1 MTSHATDDAI
11 DGGTT
16 NSDDGRDRCTA
27 SRTDTGRNSS
37 TPPVAGNLNQNQNQ
51 NQNQSPSL
59 SRRQTIRASGVLG
72 ALGLG
77 GLVGGL
83 EFGTGV
89 GTAQTPDTTQ
99 CGRPDE
105 VVHLDYDDYE
115 GWDDVYRLSNGD
127 PAALDLVADP
137 TASGNRALQVRMQ
150 EGAHWGASTHYDF
163 ADGLFELTGRVRF
176 ALDTGWEMTGRYP
189 ANCRLWNC
197 AMALG
202 EGSAGGGMPDGT
214 NGWSNRLYIT
224 NRGSDPDGPFS
235 LLSHTYHMDQ
245 NQDHDFVMEGEPYAL
260 GQPEIVPG
268 NWYEFEY
275 YACVN
280 TVTDGAANPDGIV
293 RYWLDDDLVYEREDL
308 RFTTDHANNIIDSN
322 GPAGHYGGQYTAPK
336 NLYAYYDDHSMAL
349 NGTFEFGPC

>member
-1 MTSHATDDAI
+1 MTSHETDDAI
-11 DGGTT
+11 DDGTT
-16 NSDDGRDRCTA
+16 DSDDGRDRHAT
-27 SRTDTGRNSS
+27 SRTATNVDSS
-37 TPPVAGNLNQNQNQ
+37 TPSADNLKQNQNP
-51 NQNQSPSL
+51 SLSL

-77 GLVGGL
+77 GVVGGL

-89 GTAQTPDTTQ
+89 GAAQTPDTTQ
-99 CGRPDE
+99 CGRPDD
-105 VVHLDYDDYE
+105 VVHLQYDDYDR
-115 GWDDVYRLSNGD
+115 WDDIYRLSNGD
-127 PAALDLVADP
+127 PASLALVADP
-137 TASGNRALQVRMQ
+137 TASGERALQLRVQ
-150 EGAHWGASTHYDF
+150 EGDHWGASTHYDF
-163 ADGLFELTGRVRF
+163 EDGLFELTGRVQF
-176 ALDTGWEMTGRYP
+176 GLDTGWEMTGRYP

-224 NRGSDPDGPFS
+224 NQGSDPDGPFY
-235 LLSHTYHMDQ
+235 LLSHTYHLDQ
-245 NQDHDFVMEGEPYAL
+245 NQDHDFVMDGEPYAL

-275 YACVN
+275 YVCVN
-280 TVTDGAANPDGIV
+280 TVTDGEANPDGIV

-308 RFTTDHANNIIDSN
+308 RFTTDHADNIIDSN
-322 GPAGHYGGQYTAPK
+322 GPAGHYGGQYTAPQ

-349 NGTFEFGPC
+349 NGTFEFGSC